1 MYCLGPARTVHLL
14 GPLLQPLTGNPHA
27 TLINLFMNAVSEME
41 YNGMPSSPSEMGVV
55 ARRYPSIL
63 NAIKTDPVGVGMLA
77 AIAAAPFG
85 GDVEKVFMG

>member
-1 MYCLGPARTVHLL
+1 
-14 GPLLQPLTGNPHA
+14 
-27 TLINLFMNAVSEME
+27 MNAVSEME